1 MNKISRYLKEYGLR
15 GILKKIYVKGL
26 FLFGLKKSVTIFFV
40 KVLDSNIAYVD
51 SDHYSI
57 KILTQADIDKFDK
70 MKYFHFIRSK
80 EVVEDPYFMVITI
93 NHQERMVGYVI
104 LHFGEIHPIYGLGSW
119 KLDEDEAWLGPAFV
133 IKEFRGKGIN
143 SLLLNQAAIFSIE
156 RGSKKIFT
164 CINQSN
170 ASSRRSFEKNDYR
183 PIGTITRKKERE
195 IFKDFVDVKYS
206 NKFIFP

>member
-1 MNKISRYLKEYGLR
+1 MKKISRYLKEFGLR
-15 GILKKIYVKGL
+15 GIIKKIYAKGL
-26 FLFGLKKSVTIFFV
+26 FLLGLKKSVTIFFI
-40 KVLDSNIAYVD
+40 KSLHENISSTGNDQYLV
-51 SDHYSI
+51 
-57 KILTQADIDKFDK
+57 KILDESDISKFDE

-80 EVVEDPYFMVITI
+80 EVVEDPDFMVVIVS
-93 NHQERMVGYVI
+93 HQEKMVGYVI
-104 LHFGEIHPIYGLGSW
+104 LHFGEVHPIYGLGSW

-143 SLLLNQAAIFSIE
+143 SILLNQAAIYSIE

-170 ASSRRSFEKNDYR
+170 VPSIRSFEKNGYH
-183 PIGTITRKKERE
+183 PIGTITRKKKRE
-195 IFKDFVDVKYS
+195 LSKDFVDLKYS